1 MFGKIKGL
9 GSYIPEKRI
18 TNEELSKYVD
28 SDDEWIRERTGIRAR
43 HVMEKETTAD
53 MAAKAAARALNNAA
67 MKGEEMELI
76 IVSSVSSNL
85 ILPNTACYVQKE
97 IGAIN
102 AMCFD
107 LNTACT
113 GFMVAYNTVQAYIN
127 MGLIRNA
134 LIVAAE
140 GLSKLVDW
148 SDRGTCILFGDG
160 AGAAVIQADESAVF
174 ETIMHA
180 DGNGGDA
187 LFMENDFADRAIP
200 FSSEGVVKENFIA
213 MDGREV
219 FRFAVHQVPICIRE
233 LLEKMGKETED
244 IDCFVLHQANERIV
258 KSIAKRLK
266 IEEAKVPMNM
276 AEYGNTSS
284 ACIPILLSEL
294 VQDKK
299 IKRGDRLI
307 MSGFGAGLTWAA
319 TYLEF

>member
-1 MFGKIKGL
+1 
-9 GSYIPEKRI
+9 
-18 TNEELSKYVD
+18 
-28 SDDEWIRERTGIRAR
+28 
-43 HVMEKETTAD
+43 
-53 MAAKAAARALNNAA
+53 
-67 MKGEEMELI
+67 
-76 IVSSVSSNL
+76 
-85 ILPNTACYVQKE
+85 YVQKE

-174 ETIMHA
+174 ETVMHA

-284 ACIPILLSEL
+284 SCIPILLSEL

>member
-67 MKGEEMELI
+67 MKGEEMDLI

-174 ETIMHA
+174 ETVMHA